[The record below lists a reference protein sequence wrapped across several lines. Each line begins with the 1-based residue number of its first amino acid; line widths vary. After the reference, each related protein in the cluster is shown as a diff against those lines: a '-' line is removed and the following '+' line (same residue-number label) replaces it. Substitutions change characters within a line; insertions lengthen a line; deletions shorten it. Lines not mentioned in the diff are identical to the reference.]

1 MIKYETDPKKLRKK
15 AYEHIRQ
22 HLPAEQLDQ
31 WSKAEQQI
39 ILRMIYACGDLSLL
53 ENIRISEGLVEQ
65 SLELLDD
72 DYELLCD
79 TEIVIAALKQNLL
92 KHEPVCLINKA
103 SVISQAKANKQTR
116 SMVAVDL
123 WGNYLAGS
131 IVIIGNEPTALF
143 RLMEILEEN
152 HTDNSEEDDQNKPAL
167 IIATPVGFSG
177 AVEAK
182 DYLWEYHERLG
193 IPCITILGTRG
204 GGVLAAS
211 ALNALLNIKQDKFY

>member
-15 AYEHIRQ
+15 AYAFIREN
-22 HLPAEQLDQ
+22 LPAEQLDP

-39 ILRMIYACGDLSLL
+39 ILRMIYACGDLSLI
-53 ENIRISEGLVEQ
+53 ENICISDGLVEQ
-65 SLELLDD
+65 SLEVLDD

-79 TEIVIAALKQNLL
+79 TEVVIAALKQNLL

-123 WGNYLAGS
+123 WGNYLSGS
-131 IVIIGNEPTALF
+131 IIVIGNEPTALF

-152 HTDNSEEDDQNKPAL
+152 HIDNSEDDDQNKPAL

-177 AVEAK
+177 AAEAK
-182 DYLWEYHERLG
+182 NYLWDHHERLG
-193 IPCITILGTRG
+193 IPCITILGARG
-204 GGVLAAS
+204 GGMLAAS
-211 ALNALLNIKQDKFY
+211 ALNALFNIKQDKFY